1 MDDIKFTHKLECPV
15 CETNNLELFEYLGP
29 VIDEDNSITPNS
41 HEVAELQWQYRCHS
55 EICKGQTI
63 FRAAWHKVK
72 FTIIQE
78 LSYVKKIKEKNECPF
93 CNKQLESCKST
104 SKTGSQE
111 FVDYVCNNTNC
122 DFKFLK
128 IPKSL
133 WKSS

>member
-1 MDDIKFTHKLECPV
+1 MGEIKFTHKLECPV
-15 CETNNLELFEYLGP
+15 CNTNNLELFEYLGP

-63 FRAAWHKVK
+63 FRSTWRKGGFK
-72 FTIIQE
+72 IIQE
-78 LSYVKKIKEKNECPF
+78 PSHVKKIKEKNECPF
-93 CNKQLESCKST
+93 CNKQLESHRST

-111 FVDYVCNNTNC
+111 FVDYVCNNANC

-133 WKSS
+133 WESS